1 VRIWLWAKRALLGLF
16 GVIVTTGA
24 AGAAWQAWATRR
36 DLAATPAPGRLV
48 DVGGHRLHIWCLGNQ
63 SPTVILEG
71 GLGGSTAAWGFVQPE
86 VAAFTRVCAYDRAG
100 LGYSDPGPRP
110 RTARRIAGELDR
122 LLGAAGVEGP
132 VVIAGASIGG
142 LFARFVASQHEA
154 RVAGLVLVDASHED
168 QPVEIPQIAPVMP
181 WLARLGAARAAGFSL
196 GLPAQSLPPDM
207 RGFARATRFRTA
219 GYEAAVSE
227 LTHLPETAAEV
238 KAARRELAVPLV
250 VVTAGLGSDAA
261 WRDLQRDQ
269 VGLSSRGCQVVAE
282 LSGHAVPIGQPE
294 VVVSAVRAVVDAV
307 RGGSGARPC
316 R

>member
-100 LGYSDPGPRP
+100 LGYSDPGPLP
-110 RTARRIAGELDR
+110 RTARRIAAELDR
-122 LLGAAGVEGP
+122 LLGAAGVEDP

-168 QPVEIPQIAPVMP
+168 QPVEIPQATCNATRSACPVAAARWWPSCRVTQCPSASRRWSSPPSGPSWTRSAAAAAPGPAGDADAPVTAP
-181 WLARLGAARAAGFSL
+181 T
-196 GLPAQSLPPDM
+196 GLPA
-207 RGFARATRFRTA
+207 
-219 GYEAAVSE
+219 V
-227 LTHLPETAAEV
+227 H
-238 KAARRELAVPLV
+238 
-250 VVTAGLGSDAA
+250 GL
-261 WRDLQRDQ
+261 
-269 VGLSSRGCQVVAE
+269 
-282 LSGHAVPIGQPE
+282 
-294 VVVSAVRAVVDAV
+294 
-307 RGGSGARPC
+307 
-316 R
+316 